1 MKRQAT
7 TIVEEQTKFV
17 IQGYTLK
24 NFKPQ
29 EKLVEQVIKV
39 FGIRSYNDK
48 IISIDF
54 TRDTVTNVSYI
65 KLATFY

>member
-24 NFKPQ
+24 NFKLQ

>member
-29 EKLVEQVIKV
+29 KKLVEQVIKV

>member
-39 FGIRSYNDK
+39 FSIRSYNDK